1 MNNYS
6 MISFEKKIHFSE
18 RVSHVYFR
26 CKCLHSKDGQS
37 AASKAIPRP
46 ITDEPLFVLMNI

>member
-6 MISFEKKIHFSE
+6 MISFEKKFTFQGGYLTCISG
-18 RVSHVYFR
+18 VNVYIQR
-26 CKCLHSKDGQS
+26 TVKVQPQ
-37 AASKAIPRP
+37 KAIPRP